1 MTILLV
7 NDDGY
12 EAVGI
17 KALESVLSRYG
28 HEIWVSAPKT
38 QMSGM
43 SHAMTIGR
51 PMKISRF
58 GENHY
63 FMDGTPVDCILYAKR
78 YEEGLFPHDPDLVIS
93 GINNGYNLAT
103 DITYSG
109 TCGAARE
116 AVLCSWKAI
125 AVSSE
130 GYDAYKA
137 AEFLASN
144 LERLYSTLDLQSF
157 LNINFPPSFSGAA
170 RLTIPGEVRY
180 LDKVILSEKR
190 GDMRMSLERTFMWMD
205 TSTTWRPAM
214 KAMPLSLRSPSST
227 TATLQ
232 DFTGSKR
239 SSDEVGGYMPQVR
252 PLLP

>member
-17 KALESVLSRYG
+17 KALESVLSRHG

-51 PMKISRF
+51 PMEISRF

-190 GDMRMSLERTFMWMD
+190 GDSDIVKIDDVIREDIHVDGYLNDMEACNEGYASISSVSILNY
-205 TSTTWRPAM
+205 SNPAGFYRL
-214 KAMPLSLRSPSST
+214 K
-227 TATLQ
+227 
-232 DFTGSKR
+232 
-239 SSDEVGGYMPQVR
+239 EV
-252 PLLP
+252 L

>member
-43 SHAMTIGR
+43 SHAMTIDR
-51 PMKISRF
+51 PMEISRF

-190 GDMRMSLERTFMWMD
+190 GDSDIVKIEDVIREDIHVDGYLNDMEACNEGYASISSVSILHY
-205 TSTTWRPAM
+205 SNPAGFHRL
-214 KAMPLSLRSPSST
+214 K
-227 TATLQ
+227 
-232 DFTGSKR
+232 
-239 SSDEVGGYMPQVR
+239 EV
-252 PLLP
+252 L

>member
-93 GINNGYNLAT
+93 GTKCSQQDPQPEGQRIP
-103 DITYSG
+103 YS
-109 TCGAARE
+109 
-116 AVLCSWKAI
+116 AI
-125 AVSSE
+125 KRV
-130 GYDAYKA
+130 K
-137 AEFLASN
+137 
-144 LERLYSTLDLQSF
+144 
-157 LNINFPPSFSGAA
+157 SGWH
-170 RLTIPGEVRY
+170 
-180 LDKVILSEKR
+180 LSR
-190 GDMRMSLERTFMWMD
+190 
-205 TSTTWRPAM
+205 
-214 KAMPLSLRSPSST
+214 
-227 TATLQ
+227 
-232 DFTGSKR
+232 
-239 SSDEVGGYMPQVR
+239 
-252 PLLP
+252 

>member
-109 TCGAARE
+109 TCGAASE

-157 LNINFPPSFSGAA
+157 LNINFPLSFSGAA

-190 GDMRMSLERTFMWMD
+190 GDSDIVKIEDVIREDIHVDGYLNDMEACNEGYASIVSILHY
-205 TSTTWRPAM
+205 SNPAGFHRL
-214 KAMPLSLRSPSST
+214 K
-227 TATLQ
+227 
-232 DFTGSKR
+232 
-239 SSDEVGGYMPQVR
+239 EV
-252 PLLP
+252 L

>member
-1 MTILLV
+1 M
-7 NDDGY
+7 
-12 EAVGI
+12 
-17 KALESVLSRYG
+17 
-28 HEIWVSAPKT
+28 
-38 QMSGM
+38 
-43 SHAMTIGR
+43 
-51 PMKISRF
+51 
-58 GENHY
+58 
-63 FMDGTPVDCILYAKR
+63 
-78 YEEGLFPHDPDLVIS
+78 IS

-190 GDMRMSLERTFMWMD
+190 GDSDIVKIEDVIREDIHVDGYLNDMEACNEGYASISSVSILHY
-205 TSTTWRPAM
+205 SNPAGFHRL
-214 KAMPLSLRSPSST
+214 K
-227 TATLQ
+227 
-232 DFTGSKR
+232 
-239 SSDEVGGYMPQVR
+239 EV
-252 PLLP
+252 L

>member
-58 GENHY
+58 EENHY

-190 GDMRMSLERTFMWMD
+190 GDSDIVKIEDVIREDIHVDGYLNDMEACNEGYASISSVSILHY
-205 TSTTWRPAM
+205 SNPAGFHRL
-214 KAMPLSLRSPSST
+214 K
-227 TATLQ
+227 
-232 DFTGSKR
+232 
-239 SSDEVGGYMPQVR
+239 EV
-252 PLLP
+252 L

>member
-78 YEEGLFPHDPDLVIS
+78 YEDGLFPHDPDLVIS

-190 GDMRMSLERTFMWMD
+190 GDSDIVKIEDVIREDIHVDGYLNDMEACNEGYASISSVSILHY
-205 TSTTWRPAM
+205 SNPAGFHRL
-214 KAMPLSLRSPSST
+214 K
-227 TATLQ
+227 
-232 DFTGSKR
+232 
-239 SSDEVGGYMPQVR
+239 EV
-252 PLLP
+252 L

>member
-12 EAVGI
+12 QAEGI
-17 KALESVLSRYG
+17 TALEDVLSSYG
-28 HEIWVSAPKT
+28 HEIWLSAPKK

-51 PMKISRF
+51 AMEIKRIK
-58 GENHY
+58 ENHY
-63 FMDGTPVDCILYAKR
+63 WMDGTPVDCILYAKR

-93 GINNGYNLAT
+93 GINKGYNLAT

-130 GYDAYKA
+130 GYDMHECAHFIA
-137 AEFLASN
+137 RN
-144 LERLYSTLDLQSF
+144 LERLYATLDLRSF
-157 LNINFPPSFSGAA
+157 LNINFPPSFSGEM

-190 GDMRMSLERTFMWMD
+190 GDSDIVKIEDVVRADYHVDGYLNDMEACNEGYASV
-205 TSTTWRPAM
+205 
-214 KAMPLSLRSPSST
+214 SSVSI
-227 TATLQ
+227 LNYSNPEG
-232 DFTGSKR
+232 FKKLK
-239 SSDEVGGYMPQVR
+239 EVF
-252 PLLP
+252 

>member
-63 FMDGTPVDCILYAKR
+63 FMDGTPADCILYAKR

-190 GDMRMSLERTFMWMD
+190 GDSDIVKIEDVIREDIHVDGYLNDMEACNEGYASISSVSILHY
-205 TSTTWRPAM
+205 SNPAGFHRL
-214 KAMPLSLRSPSST
+214 K
-227 TATLQ
+227 
-232 DFTGSKR
+232 
-239 SSDEVGGYMPQVR
+239 EV
-252 PLLP
+252 L

>member
-190 GDMRMSLERTFMWMD
+190 GDSDIVKIEDVIREDIHVDGYLNDMEACNEGYASISSVSILHY
-205 TSTTWRPAM
+205 SNPAGFHRL
-214 KAMPLSLRSPSST
+214 K
-227 TATLQ
+227 
-232 DFTGSKR
+232 
-239 SSDEVGGYMPQVR
+239 EV
-252 PLLP
+252 L

>member
-17 KALESVLSRYG
+17 KALESVLSLHG

-190 GDMRMSLERTFMWMD
+190 GDSDIVKIEDVIREDIHVDGYLNDMEACNEGYASISSVSILHY
-205 TSTTWRPAM
+205 SNPAGFHRL
-214 KAMPLSLRSPSST
+214 K
-227 TATLQ
+227 
-232 DFTGSKR
+232 
-239 SSDEVGGYMPQVR
+239 EV
-252 PLLP
+252 L